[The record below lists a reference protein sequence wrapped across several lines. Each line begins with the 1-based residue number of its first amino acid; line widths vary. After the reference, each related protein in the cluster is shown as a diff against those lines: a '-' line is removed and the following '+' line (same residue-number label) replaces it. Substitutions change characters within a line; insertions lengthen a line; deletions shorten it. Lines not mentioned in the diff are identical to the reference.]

1 MRSVGFVA
9 LLIVAGLLVCNATVA
24 PRAIPLAA
32 LGTPPQQSATQS
44 MQADN
49 ALSPQA
55 EDKLVRE
62 VRHELLL
69 LPYYGVFD
77 DLEYRVDGR
86 TVTLM
91 GYVTSQH
98 AVTKKDAENAV
109 KHIDGVDKVINNIE
123 VLPPSPMDDRL
134 RMQLYR
140 AIYGYGPLFK
150 YANMT
155 IPSIHIV
162 VKNGRVILTG
172 VVDSETDKN
181 LAGVRA
187 KTVPGLFEV
196 TNNLRVVS
204 SK

>member
-1 MRSVGFVA
+1 
-9 LLIVAGLLVCNATVA
+9 
-24 PRAIPLAA
+24 
-32 LGTPPQQSATQS
+32 
-44 MQADN
+44 
-49 ALSPQA
+49 
-55 EDKLVRE
+55 
-62 VRHELLL
+62 
-69 LPYYGVFD
+69 
-77 DLEYRVDGR
+77 
-86 TVTLM
+86 
-91 GYVTSQH
+91 
-98 AVTKKDAENAV
+98 
-109 KHIDGVDKVINNIE
+109 VDKVINNIE